1 MQEIDPRIVQI
12 SIEVNGATKT
22 YQGLA
27 ITASGT
33 KYANALQNDCQITI
47 ANLDKQTQDYILTET
62 SPFNLNATPKTVRV
76 FAGRQ
81 SYGTTKI
88 YEGNVI
94 SSLVSQPPD
103 VTISLKCLTG
113 NFLKGNIL
121 ARGQPGS
128 VPLSVISK
136 QIAQDLN
143 TSLNFQA
150 SDKNL
155 SNFSFTGASLKQV
168 DHLAFSGGVNVFMDD
183 DALIVKNQGVPL
195 NNTLTE
201 VNINTGMVGIP
212 EITEQGVKIKF
223 LLDNKTRLGGLL
235 RVTSTINPAAN
246 GDYVTYKLGFE
257 IASRD
262 TPFYWIAEAA
272 RRR

>member
-1 MQEIDPRIVQI
+1 MQELDPRLVKITI
-12 SIEVNGATKT
+12 DVNGRTNT
-22 YQGLA
+22 YETLA

-33 KYANALQNDCQITI
+33 KYANALQNDCQVTI

-62 SPFNLNATPKTVRV
+62 SPFNLNATPKRIVV
-76 FAGRQ
+76 EAGRK
-81 SYGTTKI
+81 SYGIAKI

-103 VTISLKCLTG
+103 VTITLKCLTG
-113 NFLKGNIL
+113 NFQKGNIL

-128 VPLSVISK
+128 VALSVISK

-155 SNFSFTGASLKQV
+155 GNFSFTGASLKQV
-168 DHLAFSGGVNVFMDD
+168 NNLAFTGGVNVFIDD
-183 DALIVKNQGVPL
+183 DTLVVKNMGVPL
-195 NNTLTE
+195 SNTLTV
-201 VNINTGMVGIP
+201 VNLDTGMVGIP
-212 EITEQGVKIKF
+212 ELTEQGVKVKF
-223 LLDNKTRLGGLL
+223 LLDNKTKLGGLL
-235 RVTSTINPAAN
+235 RVTSRVNPAVN
-246 GDYVTYKLGFE
+246 GDYVIYKLGFE